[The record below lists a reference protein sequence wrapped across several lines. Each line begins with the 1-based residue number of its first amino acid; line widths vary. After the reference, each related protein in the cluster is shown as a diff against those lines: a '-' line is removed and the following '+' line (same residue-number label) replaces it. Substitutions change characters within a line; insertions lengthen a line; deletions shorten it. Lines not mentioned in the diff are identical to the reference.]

1 MRILLYGLNFAPEPT
16 GIGKYSGELA
26 EALRAAGHEI
36 RVVTAP
42 PYYPSWKLADGYE
55 GVRYRAEYPAPNL
68 QVLRCPI
75 WVPTRLSGLTRLLHL
90 ISFALTS
97 LPIIIRQRFWRP
109 EAVILVVP
117 TMFCL
122 PGTLLAFAGSRK
134 TRRIVHVQ
142 DLEVDAAFELGLI
155 RGNWLRSLVV
165 RIERWLL
172 NRFDVVTSISS
183 KMVERLEQ
191 KGVRQEKL
199 GLLPNWIHVDDV
211 RPESSQTSYRANWGL
226 GDRVVALYS
235 GSMGEKQGME
245 ILMEAA
251 AALQSNDSIRLVIC
265 SDGPAYQRL
274 KMQYNHLVNVVW
286 NGLVPREH
294 LNELLNTADI
304 HLLPQRGDAADLVM
318 PSKLTGMFAGG
329 RPVVATAQPGTQLAD
344 VVARRGLVV
353 LPGNAQALA
362 SAIERLARD
371 KALREQLGEAARQY
385 ALEHLNGTVILSQFE
400 QRLQQLVKAA

>member
-26 EALRAAGHEI
+26 EALRSAGHEI

-42 PYYPSWKLADGYE
+42 PYYPSWKVAEGYDGF
-55 GVRYRAEYPAPNL
+55 RYRTEYPAPNL
-68 QVLRCPI
+68 RVTRCPL
-75 WVPTRLSGLTRLLHL
+75 WVPARPSGLTRLLHL
-90 ISFALTS
+90 FSFALTS
-97 LPIIIRQRFWRP
+97 LPIIIKQRFWRP
-109 EAVILVVP
+109 QAVILVVP

-122 PGTLLAFAGSRK
+122 PGTLLAFAKSRK
-134 TRRIVHVQ
+134 TKRIVHVQ

-155 RGNWLRSLVV
+155 RGNWMRSLVGRV
-165 RIERWLL
+165 ERWLL
-172 NRFDVVTSISS
+172 NRFDVVTSVSP
-183 KMVERLEQ
+183 KMVERLGQ
-191 KGVRQEKL
+191 KGVRKDKL
-199 GLLPNWIHVDDV
+199 GLLPNWIHVDDI
-211 RPESSQTSYRANWGL
+211 RPESSQTSYRTDWGL
-226 GDRVVALYS
+226 DDRVVALYS

-251 AALQSNDSIRLVIC
+251 TALQSNDAIRFVIC
-265 SDGPAYQRL
+265 SEGPAYQRL

-286 NGLVPREH
+286 NGLVPQEQ

-329 RPVVATAQPGTQLAD
+329 RPVVATAQPGTQVAD
-344 VVARRGLVV
+344 VVTKRGLVV
-353 LPGNAQALA
+353 LPESPEALA
-362 SAIERLARD
+362 SAIECLARD